1 PAPSAQ
7 VRTVL
12 LTGATGFLGRYLAL
26 EWLDR
31 MDLVN
36 GKLIC
41 LVRARSDE
49 EAQARLDATFDSGDP
64 YLVRH
69 YRELGAG
76 RLEVL
81 AGDKGE

>member
-1 PAPSAQ
+1 
-7 VRTVL
+7 
-12 LTGATGFLGRYLAL
+12 
-26 EWLDR
+26 

-69 YRELGAG
+69 YRELGAS
-76 RLEVL
+76 RRRVL
-81 AGDKGE
+81 AGDKEGREPTWAWTGSPGSSRHGGPDRGPAWSPCL